1 MKAIKNQKGQGLVE
15 YLIVVAIMAVG
26 ALSIIRVVGQSVN
39 VKFAS
44 IAKSLGAN
52 VEGKIGQ
59 AEVKQSQFSKKS
71 MRNFMSG
78 SESSSKS
85 NNSGNNEED

>member
-1 MKAIKNQKGQGLVE
+1 MKHVKNQKGQGLVE

-39 VKFAS
+39 VKFAT

-52 VEGKIGQ
+52 VEGNIGQ
-59 AEVKQSQFSKKS
+59 AEVKQNHFSKKS

-78 SESSSKS
+78 ADSGSK
-85 NNSGNNEED
+85 NKNEEE